1 MKQLGKRRR
10 SAYMTH
16 IKHTVRVV
24 VIRVTAECADAT
36 SADSRWTMRHVFV
49 QFGFH
54 HSGAQ
59 TANTR

>member
-1 MKQLGKRRR
+1 MKQLDKRRR
-10 SAYMTH
+10 SAYLTH
-16 IKHTVRVV
+16 IKHTVRVA
-24 VIRVTAECADAT
+24 VIRVIAKYANIT
-36 SADSRWTMRHVFV
+36 SADSCWTMCHVFL